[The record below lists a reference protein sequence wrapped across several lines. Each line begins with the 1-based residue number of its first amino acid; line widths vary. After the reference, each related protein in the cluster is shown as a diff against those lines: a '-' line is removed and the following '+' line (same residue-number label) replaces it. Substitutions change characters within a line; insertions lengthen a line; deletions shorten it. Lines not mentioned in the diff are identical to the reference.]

1 MPSVLQR
8 YNGCDLGS
16 KPHIA
21 VLGSNK
27 VGNFVVTIPLL
38 TALKLRYPYAVID
51 FWGSELT
58 ADFEKALPQLAWR
71 CSWDKA
77 DSNIFQLLAQ
87 FASDRLADAG
97 SIDLLINCDGFNPL
111 TQVLASWLRPTW
123 VAGAA
128 LNATCRKSV
137 SWGDHPF
144 QKFLNDPDW
153 DSPVFLERYGGLF
166 PSNYIAELICRLAF
180 LEETVTDIQLPH
192 EVPPFAVPDI
202 LIHVTTTRAAKLW
215 PLNHWSALLAW
226 CEAQNLSVG
235 LVGSAPAVQQEQY
248 NSSNLESML
257 LADGF
262 LIDLRGKTSLIQLAG
277 ACKATKAVITVDAGP
292 LHIAAA
298 MGTPTLA
305 IVGNDVDGVGAS
317 PIRLWMPRSAN
328 ACRTISPHSCAGCT
342 ELRFRN
348 DGCVVEGHGCMASV
362 LPEQVIAWLLP
373 LVSGQVASS
382 IITNV

>member
-1 MPSVLQR
+1 MPPILQR
-8 YNGCDLGS
+8 YNGCDLGNN
-16 KPHIA
+16 PHIA

-38 TALKLRYPYAVID
+38 TALKRRYPDAVID

-58 ADFEKALPQLAWR
+58 ADFENALPQLAWR
-71 CSWDKA
+71 CSWDRA
-77 DSNIFQLLAQ
+77 DSDNFQQLAQ
-87 FASDRLADAG
+87 FAADRLANAG

-128 LNATCRKSV
+128 LNATCRKPV

-153 DSPVFLERYGGLF
+153 DSPAFLERYGSLF

-180 LEETVTDIQLPH
+180 LEERVTDIELPFN
-192 EVPPFAVPDI
+192 EPSFDVPDI

-226 CEAQNLSVG
+226 CEAQHLSVG
-235 LVGSAPAVQQEQY
+235 LVGSSPAVQQEQY
-248 NSSNLESML
+248 NSTNLETTL
-257 LADGF
+257 LAGGY

-277 ACKATKAVITVDAGP
+277 ACKATRAVVSVDAGP

-305 IVGNDVDGVGAS
+305 IVGNDADGVGAS

-328 ACRTISPHSCAGCT
+328 ATRTVSSHNCAGCA

-348 DGCVVEGHGCMASV
+348 DGCVKEGHGCMAMV
-362 LPEQVIAWLLP
+362 QPEQVIDWL
-373 LVSGQVASS
+373 GQFLSAG
-382 IITNV
+382 

>member
-16 KPHIA
+16 KPHIS

-38 TALKLRYPYAVID
+38 TALKRRYPDAVID

-58 ADFEKALPQLAWR
+58 ADFEKALPQIAWR

-77 DSNIFQLLAQ
+77 DSDIFLLLSQ
-87 FASDRLADAG
+87 SFADRLANAG
-97 SIDLLINCDGFNPL
+97 TIDLLINCDGFNPL

-128 LNATCRKSV
+128 LNTTCRKAV
-137 SWGDHPF
+137 SWGDHPY

-153 DSPVFLERYGGLF
+153 DSPSFLERYGGLF

-180 LEETVTDIQLPH
+180 LEETVTDIQLPY
-192 EVPPFAVPDI
+192 EVPSFNVPDI

-215 PLNHWSALLAW
+215 PLNHWRAFLDW
-226 CEAQNLSVG
+226 CESQHLSVG

-248 NSSNLESML
+248 NSKDLETSL
-257 LADGF
+257 LAGGY

-277 ACKATKAVITVDAGP
+277 ACKATRAVVSVDAGP

-328 ACRTISPHSCAGCT
+328 ASRTISPYSCAGCA
-342 ELRFRN
+342 ERRFRN

-362 LPEQVIAWLLP
+362 LPEQVIDWLRP
-373 LVSGQVASS
+373 LMSAH
-382 IITNV
+382 